1 MTRIY
6 AVANQKGGVAKTTTA
21 AAALAV
27 WTDWGWN
34 ALGADLDPQASLTTA
49 LGAAPG
55 HSFYTVLSAY
65 IDGEDV
71 TPRQVQG
78 AVVDAGDLALLPSH
92 LDLGALE
99 RGPWMQADRREYV
112 LADLLGSIAKRYDR
126 LVLDCPPSLDLLT
139 INALVLADAVII
151 PCSPEYLA
159 VEGLTRLLKTIE
171 RVQKR
176 LNPELQ
182 IAGVIPTMVKANTRH
197 HQAMLDQIRE
207 ACQAWATTAR
217 PAIPV
222 LPSVPDKI
230 SVADAAGQGV
240 PITRYAGGNGA
251 ADAYRA
257 ILTQLEEQ

>member
-6 AVANQKGGVAKTTTA
+6 AIANQKGGVGKTTTA
-21 AAALAV
+21 AALLAAWADEGLNV
-27 WTDWGWN
+27 
-34 ALGADLDPQASLTTA
+34 LGGDLDPQASLTTA
-49 LGAAPG
+49 LGGTPS
-55 HSFYTVLSAY
+55 HSFYKLLSAY
-65 IDGEDV
+65 IDDEDV
-71 TPRQVQG
+71 TAR
-78 AVVDAGDLALLPSH
+78 AVHNAILEVGDLRLLPSH

-99 RGPWMQADRREYV
+99 TGAWMQADRREYV
-112 LADLLGSIAKRYDR
+112 LRDLLGAIAKHYDR
-126 LVLDCPPSLDLLT
+126 IVLDCPPSLGLLT
-139 INALVLADAVII
+139 VNALTVADYVLI
-151 PCSPEYLA
+151 PCNPEYLA
-159 VEGLTRLLKTIE
+159 VEGLNRLLTTVA

-207 ACQAWATTAR
+207 TCQNWATTTR

-222 LPSVPDKI
+222 LTAIPDKI

-240 PITRYAGGNGA
+240 PITRYQGGNGA

-257 ILTQLEEQ
+257 IIVQLED